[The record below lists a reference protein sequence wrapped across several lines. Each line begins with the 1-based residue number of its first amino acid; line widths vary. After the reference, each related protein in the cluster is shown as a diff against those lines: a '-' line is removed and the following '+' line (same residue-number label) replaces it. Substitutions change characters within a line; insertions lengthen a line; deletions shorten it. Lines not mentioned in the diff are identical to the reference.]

1 MPANANSIA
10 NAQCER
16 TLKSDQMVT
25 SPLNFNSHVDIDVT
39 CEQTFR
45 AAVFS
50 LFLGSNPPTA
60 STEEPL
66 GSEEGRLSI
75 PVLHS
80 TTRPPFPMFE
90 LISELHVHL
99 A

>member
-1 MPANANSIA
+1 MAVA
-10 NAQCER
+10 
-16 TLKSDQMVT
+16 
-25 SPLNFNSHVDIDVT
+25 LNFNVDVDVDAT

-50 LFLGSNPPTA
+50 LFLAPNPPYA

-75 PVLHS
+75 IVLHS
-80 TTRPPFPMFE
+80 TIRPPLPMFE
-90 LISELHVHL
+90 LISELHVRL